1 VYVVAT
7 TVPATGQAIATASAL
22 AKPMDARVHVIA
34 ARPMPTEWSLDQRS
48 APVQAFA
55 REIKCLIRAVTTPI
69 NIVPCVCSRLI
80 DVTLLL
86 PQGALVIIAGP
97 SHRWWPTTEQ
107 RLAHDLNGLGHRVMF
122 LHQYVG

>member
-69 NIVPCVCSRLI
+69 NMI